1 MIGHGSDKDGALKR
15 NGGAQIV
22 GFQRLGDPVVQPDA
36 AVHGNVFKAHPAP
49 AAHEIVPRA
58 GDLPLALLLGVY
70 LLGVVY
76 HVGVRVA
83 VKEPV
88 RNVQTAHLRDAV
100 TAIQKNVWKQ
110 PFALKVRFKRL
121 PRLLLRYRKRNDL
134 LRLHAA
140 LEAVGQD
147 RGT

>member
-1 MIGHGSDKDGALKR
+1 MLHTLHGALFARVAVRVRVIRHGSGQNGALEGNR
-15 NGGAQIV
+15 GAQIV

-36 AVHGNVFKAHPAP
+36 AVHGNVFKAHLAP

-83 VKEPV
+83 VK
-88 RNVQTAHLRDAV
+88 
-100 TAIQKNVWKQ
+100 
-110 PFALKVRFKRL
+110 
-121 PRLLLRYRKRNDL
+121 
-134 LRLHAA
+134 
-140 LEAVGQD
+140 
-147 RGT
+147 